1 MPTDNGEGEVPN
13 PYKHLDPSAR
23 NWSEVLESDP
33 YTCWEYLIKLFSSMN
48 SRELE
53 LQRESFK
60 KARMQAKE
68 VRDNAKTQEGNRAAN
83 DIFEIMLICERA
95 AGQAPPHSSE

>member
-1 MPTDNGEGEVPN
+1 MPTDNDEKEAPN
-13 PYKHLDPSAR
+13 PYEHLDPNAR
-23 NWSEVLESDP
+23 DWSEVLESDP

-48 SRELE
+48 SKELDR
-53 LQRESFK
+53 QRKSFR

-68 VRDNAKTQEGNRAAN
+68 VRDNTEAPEGNQAAN

-95 AGQAPPHSSE
+95 ADQAPPHSSE